1 MDYEI
6 PEEVKL
12 ILNTTRELVRRELD
26 PIAEDVERRGA
37 VPDGIVEKMKRL
49 GYFGLRVPEEFGGG
63 GLSTLGY
70 CMVLEELSKPHKA
83 FWSLIYVNNGIGFQ
97 TIYNDGTEEQKRR
110 FLPALASGQK
120 IAAFAL
126 TEPEAGSDAAAIR
139 TSAVRDGDAFVING
153 LKHFITNGPI
163 ADLVITMAVTDR
175 RLGAK
180 GGVTAFIVEKG
191 TPGFRVGQIHQ
202 TLGDSAT
209 LQSELIYEGCRVP
222 ASNMIGALGH
232 GFQVA
237 MRFLDDGRLTMA
249 ACTIGPAQRLL
260 DLSVAYSKQR
270 VAFGK
275 PIAQRQAIQWML
287 ADMATEIYAAREM
300 LYRTAWVKDQ
310 GRPVTL
316 ESSMVKLFATE
327 MAFRVADRA
336 VQIHG
341 SMGYAKDYPVERWYR
356 DLRSARI
363 TEGPSEIQR
372 MIIARGLLG
381 LR

>member
-6 PEEVKL
+6 SEEVKL
-12 ILNTTRELVRRELD
+12 IVNTTKELVRRDLD
-26 PIAEDVERRGA
+26 PIAEEVERRGA
-37 VPDGIVEKMKRL
+37 VPDRVVEKMKRL

-97 TIYNDGTEEQKRR
+97 TIYSEGTEEQKRR

-163 ADLVITMAVTDR
+163 AHVVITMVVTDR
-175 RLGAK
+175 ALGAK
-180 GGVTAFIVEKG
+180 GGITAFIVEKG

-222 ASNMIGALGH
+222 VSNVIGAVGR

-237 MRFLDDGRLTMA
+237 MKFLDDGRLTMA
-249 ACTIGPAQRLL
+249 ACAIGPAQRLL

-300 LYRTAWVKDQ
+300 LYRTAWAKDQ
-310 GRPVTL
+310 GRTVTL

-341 SMGYAKDYPVERWYR
+341 SMGYAKEYPVERWYR

-372 MIIARGLLG
+372 MIIARDILG